1 MDWKRI
7 LLAGVCVG
15 LLAGCGNGDKAPSKE
30 KAQQETAPAGE
41 TAASGKPELGSWG
54 VDLSARDLS
63 VKPGDDFFRYAN
75 GTWLKTYKLKPDQV
89 RYGSFLVLR
98 DRSEERVRK
107 IIEDLAAKQS
117 APGSIEQMIGDY
129 FASYM
134 DTATLDR
141 LGIDPLKPDLERIA
155 TIRDKADLI
164 RVFGEADVLG
174 TETPIGAGIS
184 IDRKNPDR
192 YLLSVGQSGLG
203 LPDRDYYLD
212 KSDRFQKIRDA
223 YAAHIARM
231 LGFAG
236 MDEAAA
242 RDAAQRILALETE
255 MAKVHWPRTELRNRD
270 KTYNIRT
277 LDQLTQEFPDFDWK
291 TAFAAAGIDL
301 FKLDKVNVTAPS
313 AIGGLAKI
321 VAATPLATW
330 KDYLTFHL
338 VTGNAGILSEEID
351 QANFEFYGKVLSG
364 RQQQRDRWK
373 RGVQRVGSL
382 QGLGE
387 AIGQVYV
394 KRYFP
399 PSSKRMMVDLVENL
413 RRAFGERIRNLDWM
427 GPETKNEA
435 LAKLAAFHP
444 KIGYPDKWRS
454 YEGLVIRRDDLFGNV
469 RRVRAFFHADEVSR
483 LGKPTD
489 RDEWF
494 MTPQTVNAYYNPSF
508 NEIVFPAA
516 ILQPPFF
523 DPNADMAVNYGGI
536 GGVIG
541 HEMGHGF
548 DDQGSKSDAHGIQR
562 NWWTPEDRKRF
573 EERTKALVA
582 QYNQYEPI
590 PGQHVNGQLTL
601 GENIG
606 DLGGVSISLY
616 AYHMAL
622 DGRTPPVLDGYDGD
636 QRFFMGWAQVW
647 KSKQRQQMLLRRL
660 KSDPHSPA
668 EFRVNGVVRN
678 VPAWY
683 EAFDVGPDNKLY
695 LPPEQR
701 VQIW

>member
-7 LLAGVCVG
+7 LLAGACAG
-15 LLAGCGNGDKAPSKE
+15 LLAACGNGGETPSKE
-30 KAQQETAPAGE
+30 KAQQAADETAPA
-41 TAASGKPELGSWG
+41 GKPELGSWG

-63 VKPGDDFFRYAN
+63 VRPGDDFFRYAN

-107 IIEDLAAKQS
+107 IIEDLAAKES

-141 LGIDPLKPDLERIA
+141 LGIGPLKPDLERIA
-155 TIRDKADLI
+155 MIRDKAELV

-192 YLLSVGQSGLG
+192 YLLSIGQSGLG

-212 KSDRFQKIRDA
+212 KSERFQKIRDA
-223 YAAHIARM
+223 YEAHIARM

-242 RDAAQRILALETE
+242 RDAAKRILALETA

-277 LDQLTQEFPDFDWK
+277 LDQLEQEYPDFDWK
-291 TAFAAAGIDL
+291 TAFSAAGIDL
-301 FKLDKVNVTAPS
+301 AKLDKVNVTAPS

-321 VAATPLATW
+321 VAQTPLSTW

-338 VTGNAGILSEEID
+338 ITGNAGILSEEID
-351 QANFEFYGKVLSG
+351 NASFEFYGKVLSG

-373 RGVQRVGSL
+373 RGVQRVGGRI
-382 QGLGE
+382 GLGE

-394 KRYFP
+394 RRYFP

-427 GPETKNEA
+427 GPETKKEA
-435 LAKLAAFHP
+435 LAKLAAFRP

-454 YEGLVIRRDDLFGNV
+454 YEGLVIRRDDLFGNA
-469 RRVRAFFHADEVSR
+469 RRVRTFFHADEVSR

-573 EERTKALVA
+573 EERTRALVA

-668 EFRVNGVVRN
+668 RFRVNGVVRN

-695 LPPEQR
+695 LPPDQR